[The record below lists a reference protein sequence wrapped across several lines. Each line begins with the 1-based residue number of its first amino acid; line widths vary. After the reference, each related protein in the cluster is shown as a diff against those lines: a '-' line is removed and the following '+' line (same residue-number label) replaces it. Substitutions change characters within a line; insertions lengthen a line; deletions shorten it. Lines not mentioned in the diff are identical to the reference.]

1 MAKSTYLHEEQ
12 SDRLE
17 NTGSSVLN
25 FNVDNVRIK
34 INANRKLLIKAY
46 HMVHSDTLHQQSEE

>member
-25 FNVDNVRIK
+25 FNVDNVHIK
-34 INANRKLLIKAY
+34 MLMLTENC
-46 HMVHSDTLHQQSEE
+46 